1 MKLKKTVCMKKVLFL
16 LLLIIGV
23 ATAPCMAT
31 DHTCEQLLTLLKL
44 SPGTATQEKVTT
56 MLGKPVRV
64 EESKKRIT
72 WYYDHANGTLT
83 ISWNKKSS
91 LLEKYSFNNQDVT
104 KSVFDT
110 RTSKRLQS
118 GVTDVSQALNI
129 LGTPKDMTIKE
140 MTQEMHYAYQNN
152 VLRLFFRN
160 NTLVDYTLY

>member
-16 LLLIIGV
+16 LMLIIGV

-31 DHTCEQLLTLLKL
+31 DHNCEQLLTLLKL